1 MHKTSIAD
9 IFTKEESPLCFLS
22 SAFSDGW
29 KTIIAHSP
37 VDVFSYTRASGK
49 ANGAEQFLSFS
60 KKQLALGRLLVGA
73 IGYDL
78 GYELMSVSREPHD
91 DLNLPDI
98 FFYSFDDYILRD
110 DQAISPVKDNA
121 KLLGLNFQESS
132 PFTKSWYKTAYAR
145 ARERIRAGDIYQI
158 NLTHR
163 LEARAK
169 KNPRSLFT
177 SLMRANPAPF
187 QGYLEG
193 DDFTILASSPERFV
207 SARKG
212 VIETYPIKGTR
223 PRGQTRAEDERQKL
237 ALLQSEKERAELMM
251 ITDLLRSD
259 IGKVSEIGSVEVVQ
273 QRGVT
278 ANRSVWHTYSH
289 VRGRLRKNMSA
300 AEAIISMFPGGS
312 VTGCPKKRAVEIIA
326 ALEPRAR
333 GFYTGVL
340 GYIEPSGDSDM
351 AIIIR
356 SLIKKNDCVYLNVG
370 GGIVDDSKMNREWK
384 ETFDKAA
391 PFFTKT

>member
-1 MHKTSIAD
+1 MNT
-9 IFTKEESPLCFLS
+9 IFERLTKQESQVCFLT
-22 SAFSDGW
+22 SACNNGW
-29 KTIIAHSP
+29 KTIAARNP
-37 VDVFSYTRASGK
+37 AETFSYTRGVGK
-49 ANGAEQFLSFS
+49 TNGAEQFLSFS

-73 IGYDL
+73 ISYDL
-78 GYELMSVSREPHD
+78 GYELMSISREPCD

-110 DQAISPVKDNA
+110 DQAVSPVKSNA
-121 KLLGLNFQESS
+121 KFLGLNFQESS
-132 PFTKSWYKTAYAR
+132 PFTQSWYKTAYTR
-145 ARERIRAGDIYQI
+145 AREHIRAGDIYQI

-163 LEARAK
+163 LEARTE

-177 SLMRANPAPF
+177 SLMSANPAPF
-187 QGYLEG
+187 LGYLEG
-193 DDFTILASSPERFV
+193 DGFTILVSSPERFV
-207 SARKG
+207 SVRKG

-223 PRGQTRAEDERQKL
+223 PRGQTRAEDERQKRD
-237 ALLQSEKERAELMM
+237 LLESEKERAELMM
-251 ITDLLRSD
+251 ITDLLRND
-259 IGKVSEIGSVEVVQ
+259 IGKVSEIGSVEIVK

-278 ANRSVWHTYSH
+278 AHRSVWHTNSH
-289 VRGRLRKNMSA
+289 VQGCLRKNMSS

-312 VTGCPKKRAVEIIA
+312 VTGCPKKRAMEIIA
-326 ALEPRAR
+326 ELEPRAR

-370 GGIVDDSKMNREWK
+370 GGIVYDSKMNREWK

-391 PFFTKT
+391 PFFAKI